1 MLNFCSLTPKIYF
14 TDVVIQKK
22 IFKFSIYLVP
32 YFVFVILESKS
43 TQNEILSPRIDLKS
57 LYSSERLQFSI
68 PCVLLWR

>member
-43 TQNEILSPRIDLKS
+43 TQNEILSP
-57 LYSSERLQFSI
+57 
-68 PCVLLWR
+68 